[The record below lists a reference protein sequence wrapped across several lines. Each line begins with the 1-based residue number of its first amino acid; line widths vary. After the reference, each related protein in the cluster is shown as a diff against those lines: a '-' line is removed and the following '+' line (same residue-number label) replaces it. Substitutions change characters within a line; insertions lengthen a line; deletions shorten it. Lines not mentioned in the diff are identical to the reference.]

1 MLVATGSLFVC
12 FVCMFFC
19 LSMCVCLPVLS
30 PTPTLSTQTN
40 YCYHHDRRIV
50 EELLRLLDEA
60 TGAADI
66 DVVDLV
72 RGALASHR
80 VELRRLKDVFE
91 YYDRKGTGKV
101 THQYTLSTPFINTP
115 SQHPSSIHPIIL
127 PINTPYNTPHQY
139 FL

>member
-1 MLVATGSLFVC
+1 
-12 FVCMFFC
+12 
-19 LSMCVCLPVLS
+19 
-30 PTPTLSTQTN
+30 
-40 YCYHHDRRIV
+40 V

-72 RGALASHR
+72 RGALSSHR

-101 THQYTLSTPFINTP
+101 YHQHILSTLSP
-115 SQHPSSIHPIIL
+115 SFTTHSL
-127 PINTPYNTPHQY
+127 
-139 FL
+139 

>member
-1 MLVATGSLFVC
+1 M
-12 FVCMFFC
+12 
-19 LSMCVCLPVLS
+19 
-30 PTPTLSTQTN
+30 
-40 YCYHHDRRIV
+40 

-72 RGALASHR
+72 RGALSSHR

-101 THQYTLSTPFINTP
+101 CHQHTLSILSLTTPGDNDCLHEYHFCNLPHCTSFFAFHLIHCICSLFVGMCYLLCCRCVRKTWAL
-115 SQHPSSIHPIIL
+115 SSKRL
-127 PINTPYNTPHQY
+127 EYVCVDRS
-139 FL
+139 

>member
-1 MLVATGSLFVC
+1 M
-12 FVCMFFC
+12 
-19 LSMCVCLPVLS
+19 
-30 PTPTLSTQTN
+30 
-40 YCYHHDRRIV
+40 

-80 VELRRLKDVFE
+80 VEIRRLKDVFE

-101 THQYTLSTPFINTP
+101 YLSSHHYILSTHPHINTP
-115 SQHPSSIHPIIL
+115 CQSLFPHTGNQQAGNQCRKFVL
-127 PINTPYNTPHQY
+127 P
-139 FL
+139 